1 MRSTNLVTRGTEL
14 SSTNIISSKCKY
26 ILRFIKIQ
34 AYCSSVKY
42 ICTVNLS
49 FPLLYQTMPATNTLV
64 PIPPL
69 YHLLLSYAAR
79 ANKHIVLI
87 LNRILTAVI
96 ETIVSGLVSNQS
108 GLLHYYATLYPLL
121 HTITPG

>member
-1 MRSTNLVTRGTEL
+1 
-14 SSTNIISSKCKY
+14 
-26 ILRFIKIQ
+26 
-34 AYCSSVKY
+34 
-42 ICTVNLS
+42 
-49 FPLLYQTMPATNTLV
+49 MPATNTLV

-69 YHLLLSYAAR
+69 YQLLLSYAAR

-108 GLLHYYATLYPLL
+108 GLLHFYDWYYNYQ
-121 HTITPG
+121 